1 MPSFF
6 CKLLRLT
13 YQFWSSNACTFMG
26 FDVCHSYLVQ
36 PGMHPAS
43 SLVFKCHKGA
53 CCEITL
59 VEKVMS
65 ANSADGG
72 TASKAASKPLFTS
85 SRKSAPHVRSTN
97 AIYKG
102 CPGTCPG
109 TLSLAACIPCA
120 VYLQAHVQTASRCS
134 VRLTVLCRQLPAV
147 GWSHAL
153 LM

>member
-1 MPSFF
+1 MTDMPILV
-6 CKLLRLT
+6 K
-13 YQFWSSNACTFMG
+13 YMG
-26 FDVCHSYLVQ
+26 FYVCHSYLMQ

-43 SLVFKCHKGA
+43 SLVFKRQKEA

-65 ANSADGG
+65 AKSADGG

-97 AIYKG
+97 AIYMG

-109 TLSLAACIPCA
+109 PFSLAACIPGA
-120 VYLQAHVQTASRCS
+120 VYLKAHLQTPSRCS
-134 VRLTVLCRQLPAV
+134 V
-147 GWSHAL
+147 
-153 LM
+153 